1 MKFWLSAGLTLL
13 VTVGGL
19 FGLSAGTHGF
29 KVWTEEGQR
38 RWSALQEPKPLPA
51 FRWTNQD
58 RTDISLASLNKP
70 IVLLDFIYTRC
81 PTVCRVLGHEFRQL
95 QDQLRDKGLEDSV
108 QLLSL
113 SFDQQYD
120 TPAAM
125 ADYLKRHRADPDLWQ
140 GGIITDEAVLQ
151 RLLKHL
157 GVVVLPDEYGGY
169 VHNAAFYLIY
179 NGTLVSIHDQDQL
192 PTLVKAV
199 EQLSWSF

>member
-19 FGLSAGTHGF
+19 AGLSAGTHGF
-29 KVWTEEGQR
+29 QVWTEEGQR
-38 RWSALQEPKPLPA
+38 RWSALQQPRPLPP
-51 FRWTNQD
+51 FRWANQD

-81 PTVCRVLGHEFRQL
+81 PTVCRVLGYEFRQL
-95 QDQLRDKGLEDSV
+95 QEQLRDKGLGDSV
-108 QLLSL
+108 QLLSI
-113 SFDQQYD
+113 SFDWQHD
-120 TPAAM
+120 NPAAM
-125 ADYLKRHRADPDLWQ
+125 ADYLERHHADPDLWQ
-140 GGIITDEAVLQ
+140 GGIVTDEKALEQLLQ
-151 RLLKHL
+151 QL